1 MTERQVATDL
11 GLTVTAAQR
20 ASKLQRMMDEM
31 KINDPYIP
39 VTEPPEDLTKMRRHK
54 HKRYRF
60 EPLPD
65 AGEL

>member
-1 MTERQVATDL
+1 MTEREIAHKLGITKTAVQRAAALQRKMDEL
-11 GLTVTAAQR
+11 GLT
-20 ASKLQRMMDEM
+20 
-31 KINDPYIP
+31 DPYIP

-65 AGEL
+65 AGEF